1 MRVLS
6 YTSPHDALHEQC
18 SEITEDSPACPECGA
33 RKATHKAVIIHRVR
47 AHGYRDAR
55 RGLVTSTICPACLGE
70 HTTIEGA
77 KVHYQKRRCLEAQ
90 VEFAAEAM
98 DEGEAQMDAPLHAN
112 DGTPFPRALTTMQ
125 GKVLD
130 WEIAATV
137 DMVITWIASWG
148 AEGVSLQTTLV
159 KYIRCVIES
168 RLNARQTARHER
180 YLCAVIDGMHQ
191 HLLLSG
197 VPVEGS
203 VTDDVLLKLILNQN
217 GSAPWGH
224 VKEVMESTWM
234 EWCCRRMIEIKDDDD
249 GCRPVGDV
257 MLRLC
262 RSLQQPPQPYHERA

>member
-1 MRVLS
+1 M
-6 YTSPHDALHEQC
+6 C
-18 SEITEDSPACPECGA
+18 SAMFL
-33 RKATHKAVIIHRVR
+33 K
-47 AHGYRDAR
+47 
-55 RGLVTSTICPACLGE
+55 

-77 KVHYQKRRCLEAQ
+77 KIHYQKWRCLEAQ
-90 VEFAAEAM
+90 VEFTAEAM
-98 DEGEAQMDAPLHAN
+98 DEVEAQMETPLHAD
-112 DGTPFPRALTTMQ
+112 DGTLFPGALTTMQ

-203 VTDDVLLKLILNQN
+203 VTEDVLLKLILNQN

-224 VKEVMESTWM
+224 VKGVMESTWG
-234 EWCCRRMIEIKDDDD
+234 WN
-249 GCRPVGDV
+249 GVAVG
-257 MLRLC
+257 
-262 RSLQQPPQPYHERA
+262 